1 MKNVNRDME
10 KKLSDKLMQMTIN
23 LIALLP
29 AAGFQVS
36 NPQDVA
42 DGKTIIEIS
51 YKGRKVLEM
60 SSDYWSYYNVT
71 SFVEYLDAEEIPNRE
86 QLGEAAKITSKHDLV
101 TYLESIREKVYPDLN
116 KINIMDMLLDVA
128 QDA

>member
-1 MKNVNRDME
+1 MGNANRTME
-10 KKLSDKLMQMTIN
+10 KKLSDKLMLMTIN

-36 NPQDVA
+36 NPQDAA
-42 DGKTIIEIS
+42 DDKTIIEIS
-51 YKGRKVLEM
+51 YKGRKVLEI
-60 SSDYWSYYNVT
+60 SSDYWSYYNIV
-71 SFVEYLDAEEIPNRE
+71 SFVEYLDAEEIPNHE